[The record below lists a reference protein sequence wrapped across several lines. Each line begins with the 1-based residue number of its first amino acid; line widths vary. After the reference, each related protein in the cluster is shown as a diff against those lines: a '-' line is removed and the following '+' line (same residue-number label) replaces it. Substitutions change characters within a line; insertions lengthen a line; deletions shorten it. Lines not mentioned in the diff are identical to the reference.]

1 MALGITKLG
10 NEYAAAVMDIDAPKA
25 VWMAIAF
32 ALADF
37 CTGLEMN
44 DAAIHERIMNEWQAL
59 HDNGI
64 VPQKPRRL
72 SR

>member
-1 MALGITKLG
+1 MRGIKRL
-10 NEYAAAVMDIDAPKA
+10 NEYAVAVSDIDAPKA

-37 CTGLEMN
+37 CTGLQMDDE
-44 DAAIHERIMNEWQAL
+44 AIHARILNEWRAL

-64 VPQKPRRL
+64 VPQEPPNATP
-72 SR
+72 